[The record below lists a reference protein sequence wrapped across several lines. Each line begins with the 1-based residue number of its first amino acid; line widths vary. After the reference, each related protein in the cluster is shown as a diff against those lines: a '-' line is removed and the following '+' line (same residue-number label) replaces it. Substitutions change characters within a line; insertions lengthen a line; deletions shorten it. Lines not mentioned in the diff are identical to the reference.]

1 MYKVLVISF
10 LLVFN
15 ALFASAQTDWKLA
28 SETDGIK
35 IYTSIVPGSKVKAIK
50 VECEFNAT
58 ASQFT
63 SVILDVNHSA
73 EWVYHTKSSILIKQ
87 VSSSEL
93 YYYSEVCLPWP
104 AENRDF
110 VAHLKVTQN
119 PDTKVVTIDGPIANN
134 IVPVKSNVVR
144 ITDSNGK
151 WVITPMGN
159 NHINVEYSLH
169 ADPGGDLPAW
179 IINMFA
185 AEGPKQ
191 IFKNLKLQLQ
201 KPAYRSSMVASISN

>member
-1 MYKVLVISF
+1 MYKVL
-10 LLVFN
+10 LLSL
-15 ALFASAQTDWKLA
+15 LFAFKAAFALAQADWKLA
-28 SETDGIK
+28 SDNDGIK
-35 IYTSIVPGSKVKAIK
+35 IYTSMVPGSKVKAVK

-63 SVILDVNHSA
+63 SVILDVNHGA
-73 EWVYHTKSSILIKQ
+73 EWVYHTKSSVLLKQ

-93 YYYSEVCLPWP
+93 YYYSEVSLPWP
-104 AENRDF
+104 AEDRDF

-134 IVPVKSNVVR
+134 MVPIKSNVVR

-151 WVITPMGN
+151 WVITPIGN
-159 NHINVEYSLH
+159 NHIKVEYSLH
-169 ADPGGDLPAW
+169 ADPGGDLPSW

-201 KPAYRSSMVASISN
+201 KPAYRTSMVAFISN